1 MSRLKELLMHGV
13 FLLAACVSIASV
25 ALICGFLVVNS
36 VPALQEIGLIQF
48 LTGQNGNPAMTSMAF
63 CQ

>member
-36 VPALQEIGLIQF
+36 VPRFRKLG
-48 LTGQNGNPAMTSMAF
+48 
-63 CQ
+63 